1 MKTGTGHSSSFF
13 SEKFSHLN
21 IDKVCHRQA
30 LFVFL
35 PLLLLHI
42 SSHSRLFSGECCPF
56 FFAFSRFRLTS
67 PTLLKN
73 PWAFARKQTIFRQK
87 STSFETKQT
96 SKIRYV
102 ALPFG

>member
-1 MKTGTGHSSSFF
+1 MKAGTGHSSSFF

-42 SSHSRLFSGECCPF
+42 SSHALVLSPVSVSLFLRL
-56 FFAFSRFRLTS
+56 
-67 PTLLKN
+67 
-73 PWAFARKQTIFRQK
+73 
-87 STSFETKQT
+87 
-96 SKIRYV
+96 
-102 ALPFG
+102 LPFSTHVANFAQKAVGFRAKTDEFWAKVHKF

>member
-1 MKTGTGHSSSFF
+1 MKTGTGYSSSFF

-42 SSHSRLFSGECCPF
+42 ASHSRLFSGERYPF
-56 FFAFSRFRLTS
+56 SLC
-67 PTLLKN
+67 L
-73 PWAFARKQTIFRQK
+73 
-87 STSFETKQT
+87 
-96 SKIRYV
+96 
-102 ALPFG
+102 LPFSTHVANFAQKAVGFRAKTDEFSAKVHKF

>member
-13 SEKFSHLN
+13 SEKFSYLN

-42 SSHSRLFSGECCPF
+42 SSHSRRFSGERSPF
-56 FFAFSRFRLTS
+56 LFAFSRFRPTS

-73 PWAFARKQTIFRQK
+73 PWAFVRKQTSFRQK

-96 SKIRYV
+96 SKIRYST
-102 ALPFG
+102 LQFD

>member
-1 MKTGTGHSSSFF
+1 MKIGTGHSSTFFF

-42 SSHSRLFSGECCPF
+42 ASHSRLFSGECCPF
-56 FFAFSRFRLTS
+56 FLRLLPFSTHVANFA
-67 PTLLKN
+67 
-73 PWAFARKQTIFRQK
+73 QK
-87 STSFETKQT
+87 SVGFRAKTDEFSAKVHKF
-96 SKIRYV
+96 
-102 ALPFG
+102 